1 MKKCLLVAL
10 FAMISFVSKTQDM
23 AKATLSYNSVNAT
36 QTSIQLAPPANV
48 LEDQY
53 SLAHYNKMM
62 AERKHPLVKTG
73 KILTFIGIPLSVIGA
88 ILISE
93 ADPYRYECSNGT
105 CEDNPDGAAGVLFL
119 AAGVGMTG
127 TGIVLWTIGNKKSK

>member
-10 FAMISFVSKTQDM
+10 FALISFVSKSQDM

-73 KILTFIGIPLSVIGA
+73 KILTFIGIPLAVIGA
-88 ILISE
+88 IMV
-93 ADPYRYECSNGT
+93 ADADSLSYECYNGD
-105 CEDNPDGAAGVLFL
+105 CEGDASGAFGVIFL